1 MVMTKKILLAI
12 IACLACTTLAA
23 GQVFSAGDKVPVPEQ
38 KGSPEY
44 PVAVAFDD
52 YDAKAAICE
61 SNPVDQN
68 FIDSVN
74 SFAAKSSSKVLKRQ
88 SENYTYSPISAY
100 MALSLAT
107 AGSNGSTQQELLK
120 ALEIDSKKGVS
131 YLSAQNANLFR
142 RMYLDNEMG
151 KLKIANSLWLGN
163 DLTFNQNYLDTATG
177 QYYASL
183 FNVDFK
189 DAKTGELMGQWIA
202 ENTNGTLAPKME
214 VDKDLCLSIINTV
227 YFKDQW
233 INNFEESATKT
244 DTFYKADGTTV
255 QCDFMNQVFSSHGFV
270 KGKNYTAAS
279 LGLKNGGAMNFIL
292 PNKGVKTDDLLLSAD
307 KVTELMKGGEQ
318 KSGMVTFKVPKFS
331 FDTSIDLG
339 STLKSLGV
347 KEAFQDKADFSGI
360 STDKGLFISE
370 VKQQTHVAIDEYGV
384 EASAFT
390 EIGMAGTAL
399 PVDKAEMIL
408 DRPFI
413 FTITDRNGVVMFMG
427 VINDPTQK

>member
-1 MVMTKKILLAI
+1 MTKRMLVAI
-12 IACLACTTLAA
+12 IACLACATLAA
-23 GQVFSAGDKVPVPEQ
+23 GQVFSAGDKVPAPEQ
-38 KGSPEY
+38 KGTPEY
-44 PVAVAFDD
+44 PAAVAFDD

-61 SNPVDQN
+61 SNPVDEK
-68 FIDSVN
+68 FIDSIN
-74 SFAAKSSSKVLKRQ
+74 NFAAESSSKLLKRR
-88 SENYTYSPISAY
+88 SDNYTYSPISAY
-100 MALSLAT
+100 VALSLAT
-107 AGSNGSTQQELLK
+107 AGSNGDTQQELLK
-120 ALEIDSKKGVS
+120 ALGIDSKKGVS

-142 RMYLDNEMG
+142 RMYLDNDMG
-151 KLKIANSLWLGN
+151 KLKIANSLWLGD

-177 QYYASL
+177 QFYASL
-183 FNVDFK
+183 FNVDFADK
-189 DAKTGELMGQWIA
+189 KTGELMGQWIA

-214 VDKDLCLSIINTV
+214 VDKDLCMSIINTV

-233 INNFEESATKT
+233 INKFEESATKE

-279 LGLKNGGAMNFIL
+279 LGLKNGGAMTFIL
-292 PNKGVKTDDLLLSAD
+292 PDKGVKIYDLLSSAD
-307 KVTELMKGGEQ
+307 KVSNLLEGGEE
-318 KSGMVTFKVPKFS
+318 KSGMVTFKLPKFN
-331 FDTSIDLG
+331 FNTDIDLG
-339 STLKSLGV
+339 GTLKSLGV
-347 KEAFQDKADFSGI
+347 KKAFQDKADFSGI
-360 STDKGLFISE
+360 STDQGLFISE
-370 VKQQTHVAIDEYGV
+370 VKQQTHVAIDENGV

-390 EIGMAGTAL
+390 EIGMAGSAL